1 MPSQM
6 HAYSKRAI
14 LEKRWT
20 IAMWFVFVLCFGLFF
35 VVLCSN
41 DTGACDG
48 RGSSSMGSGDVGENQ
63 TGVRG

>member
-48 RGSSSMGSGDVGENQ
+48 SGSSSMGSGDVGENQ

>member
-1 MPSQM
+1 M

-48 RGSSSMGSGDVGENQ
+48 SGSSRMGSGDVGENQ